1 VVVVVVAGAQRAT
14 GTGAVVS
21 GADVVVGATV
31 VLVVVVVVVDGATVV
46 VVVVDGA
53 DVVVVVVGCGVEA
66 MRRPPN
72 SPIGAAKATTKLTLV
87 SDARE
92 RRERDMI
99 EQCAGAN
106 ACDRPRP
113 SRPSAPER
121 LGEAIGAA
129 AAGVDRECATSRRN
143 LRVG

>member
-31 VLVVVVVVVDGATVV
+31 VLVVVVDGATVV